1 MSAAIAAKWRSHI
14 TRRRSASTFGRLKN
28 ALRPAFKKT
37 TPSKAKRETQLI
49 WLLLQRSRD
58 VVATMAGNV
67 RVQ

>member
-1 MSAAIAAKWRSHI
+1 MSAAIAAKRRSRT
-14 TRRRSASTFGRLKN
+14 TRRRSASTFGRLKS
-28 ALRPAFKKT
+28 APRLAFKKI
-37 TPSKAKRETQLI
+37 TPSKVRKETRLI